1 MLMPYGYVT
10 DKTNLRGYP
19 RDPKSK
25 IIKRI
30 FQDHWDEFLR
40 EHKYKIPEEMQSS
53 VIDAVSKM
61 LICGTKEM
69 GYAMYLCTNCSQHP
83 EITSLPVKAVSAP
96 PAAKYMSITG

>member
-1 MLMPYGYVT
+1 MPYGYVT
-10 DKTNLRGYP
+10 DKTNLRGNP

-30 FQDHWDEFLR
+30 FQDHWDEFLNLN
-40 EHKYKIPEEMQSS
+40 KDKIPKEMQSS

-69 GYAMYLCTNCSQHP
+69 GYAMYLYNR
-83 EITSLPVKAVSAP
+83 
-96 PAAKYMSITG
+96 YMRHARN